1 MGTSSPGPLVMG
13 GPRNSFLLARLT
25 ALSPGVRWVGTAS
38 QTTGLK
44 TGLCKLFKLKT
55 CLEPLAMTVIRISVA
70 RSDLF
75 NLENYTTPIVKKPT
89 LERHFL
95 VVQEFNLMS
104 FLYLPL
110 I

>member
-1 MGTSSPGPLVMG
+1 
-13 GPRNSFLLARLT
+13 
-25 ALSPGVRWVGTAS
+25 
-38 QTTGLK
+38 
-44 TGLCKLFKLKT
+44 
-55 CLEPLAMTVIRISVA
+55 MTVIRISVA

-75 NLENYTTPIVKKPT
+75 NLENYTTPIVKMPT